1 MEAEETYYSVL
12 GVKKDASQDEIKK
25 AFRKLSKK
33 YHPDKNPD
41 GEEQFKKINE
51 AYSVLS
57 DPNKRHLYDTTG
69 SAKERVSPVG
79 DPYSDYF
86 SRFRNVTFSM
96 MNLEHLNIHVN
107 KYFKISDLMN
117 GIEDTV
123 TYSVSTSSLSE
134 SKVEQKTVKYSVNMS
149 AKAYPL
155 AIIGDKLG
163 IIVRLR
169 GGGSSQEIDGFDDVF
184 QRRQHGI
191 AKGDLFI
198 RIIIDMEGLEITE
211 NSDLLQSVDVSLN
224 DVLFSEELVLTN
236 PFGKKYK
243 ITAINSPALSNIQV
257 RVPEQG
263 LVSAMGKR
271 GSYIFRLNVIRP
283 DLSKISEEKL
293 TSLKELLRDL
303 DK

>member
-1 MEAEETYYSVL
+1 LAEETYYSIL

-33 YHPDKNPD
+33 YHPDKNPK

-57 DPNKRHLYDTTG
+57 DPKKRQLYDTTG

-86 SRFRNVTFSM
+86 SQFRNVAFSM
-96 MNLEHLNIHVN
+96 MNLEYLNIHVDRH
-107 KYFKISDLMN
+107 FKISELMN
-117 GIEDTV
+117 GVEDTV
-123 TYSVSTSSLSE
+123 TYSISKASLSE
-134 SKVEQKTVKYSVNMS
+134 SKVEEKTIKYSVNMS
-149 AKAYPL
+149 ERGYPL
-155 AIIGDKLG
+155 AMIGNNIG
-163 IIVRLR
+163 IVVRVR

-184 QRRQHGI
+184 KRRHHGV
-191 AKGDLFI
+191 ATGDLFV
-198 RIIIDMEGLEITE
+198 RIIIDLEGLEITE
-211 NSDLLQSVDVSLN
+211 TSDLVQTVDVSVY
-224 DVLFSEELVLTN
+224 DVLFTEELVLEN

-243 ITAINSPALSNIQV
+243 IKTINSPALSNIQV

-271 GSYIFRLNVIRP
+271 GSYIFRLNVTRP
-283 DLSKISEEKL
+283 DISKLSEEKL
-293 TSLKELLRDL
+293 ALLKELLRDL